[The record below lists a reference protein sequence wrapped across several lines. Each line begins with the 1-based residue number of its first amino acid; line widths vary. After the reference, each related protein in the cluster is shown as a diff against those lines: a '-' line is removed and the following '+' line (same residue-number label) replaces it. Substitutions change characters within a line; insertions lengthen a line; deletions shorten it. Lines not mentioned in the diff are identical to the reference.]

1 MRSNAAPA
9 SGRVDAGCTAVGAGP
24 FPILLLSRAPALQLS
39 AHYPPV
45 PAPTPSNGPA
55 VFLSYAREDGAA
67 VQRIADALRAFGVEV
82 WFDQD
87 ELRGGDTWDQ
97 KIRSQIRTCALFIPV
112 VSAQTEARSEG
123 YFRREWRLA
132 VDRTH
137 DMAASRA
144 FIVPVVIDDTRE
156 AGAAVPEE
164 FMRYQWTRLAQGVPT
179 AEFIAQ
185 IRRLL
190 ETPAKPAA
198 PVPRSA
204 ASPARSAPPRRGP
217 GPWLA
222 VGAFAAVV
230 IATGGYLVLR
240 PKPPRTSA
248 NATPPA
254 TALSEKSV
262 AVLAFTDL
270 SEKRDSAY
278 FSDGISEELLNV
290 LAKIPGLRVAARTS
304 AFFFKDK
311 NLPVPEIAQKLN
323 VAYVVE
329 GSVQRAGE
337 RVKITAQL
345 IKAADGF
352 HLWSD
357 TFTRDFKDVFAVQ
370 EEIARLIA
378 GKLQLQLGV
387 AAPGADASPPPAP
400 RVNPAAYDAYLRGRA
415 AQTAGYSERT
425 RLDTMRFYETA
436 LRLDPDYALAW
447 ARLAEFCARTYNSGF
462 DRGDDLVSKARS
474 AAAAA
479 LRLAPDLPEARL
491 AQARIL
497 QNFENDSAGAAR
509 ELDAV
514 ERLRPGD
521 VEVPAVRALI
531 AYSTGV
537 SGDALAT
544 LARRAVD
551 ADPQNADTLLT
562 AANYLLIIGRFAE
575 AERWCERALAAGEPG
590 DESIRLKHLNLYAW
604 TGDAKAALAVLET
617 MPVAI
622 RAGNVRFFNSRA
634 LYLSRTGDLPGALTE
649 YEAARN
655 LVDRELHDR
664 VGPRGTALQALY
676 SMSRIEGFLGRTDRE
691 SRLLDQILVEAE
703 KFKKDFPSGSQW
715 TLPAGLAH
723 AKKGRPAEAIAAVD
737 AALQRALGSRNV
749 PAVRVA
755 RRNRAAVLAAL
766 GRADEAVTELAR
778 TRDSGYAF
786 GYALR
791 TGEEYES
798 LRGNPGFVKL
808 MAECEALADPQPRN
822 AGR

>member
-1 MRSNAAPA
+1 MP
-9 SGRVDAGCTAVGAGP
+9 D
-24 FPILLLSRAPALQLS
+24 
-39 AHYPPV
+39 
-45 PAPTPSNGPA
+45 PTPSNGPA

-67 VQRIADALRAFGVEV
+67 VQRIADALRAFGIEV
-82 WFDQD
+82 WFDQN

-97 KIRSQIRTCALFIPV
+97 KIRSQIRTCALFVPI

-137 DMAASRA
+137 DMAANRA
-144 FIVPVVIDDTRE
+144 FIVPVVIDGTRE
-156 AGAAVPEE
+156 SGAAVPEE
-164 FMRYQWTRLAQGVPT
+164 FMRYQWTRLEQGVPT

-190 ETPAKPAA
+190 EAPVKASPPAA
-198 PVPRSA
+198 SHSPTFPRNEKRSRRGLGLAVAGVAAIGVAVAAYLALRPPAAGTAAASAVPSA
-204 ASPARSAPPRRGP
+204 ASAPN
-217 GPWLA
+217 
-222 VGAFAAVV
+222 VAA
-230 IATGGYLVLR
+230 
-240 PKPPRTSA
+240 PSD
-248 NATPPA
+248 
-254 TALSEKSV
+254 KSV

-290 LAKIPGLRVAARTS
+290 LAKVQGLRVAARTS

-329 GSVQRAGE
+329 GSVQRAGD

-357 TFTRDFKDVFAVQ
+357 TFTRDLKDVFAVQ
-370 EEIARLIA
+370 EEIAGLIA

-387 AAPGADASPPPAP
+387 TAASATAGSPTAAKI
-400 RVNPAAYDAYLRGRA
+400 NPAAYDAYLRGRA

-436 LRLDPDYALAW
+436 LQLDPDYALAW
-447 ARLAEFCARTYNSGF
+447 ARLAEICVRTYGSGF
-462 DRGDDLVSKARS
+462 DRGNDLVAKARS

-497 QNFENDSAGAAR
+497 ITFENDAVGATR

-531 AYSTGV
+531 GYTSGV
-537 SGDALAT
+537 SGDALVT
-544 LARRAVD
+544 LARRAVE
-551 ADPQNADTLLT
+551 ADPQNADTLISS
-562 AANYLLIIGRFAE
+562 ANYLLIIGRFAE
-575 AERWCERALAAGEPG
+575 AERWCDRALAVGEPG

-617 MPVAI
+617 MPAPSRVGNI
-622 RAGNVRFFNSRA
+622 RFPSSRA
-634 LYLSRTGDLPGALTE
+634 NYLARMGDLTGALAD
-649 YEAARN
+649 YEKTRQV
-655 LVDRELHDR
+655 LERDLSDRI
-664 VGPRGTALQALY
+664 GPRGTALRALY
-676 SMSRIEGFLGRTDRE
+676 SMARIEGARGRADQQA
-691 SRLLDQILVEAE
+691 RLLDQCLVEAE
-703 KFKKDFPSGSQW
+703 KYKADFPRGSQW
-715 TLPAGLAH
+715 SLVAGLVH
-723 AKKGRPAEAIAAVD
+723 AKRGRTQEALAAAD
-737 AALQRALGSRNV
+737 AGLERALASRNA
-749 PAVRVA
+749 PAVRTA
-755 RRNRAAVLAAL
+755 RQNRGAILAAL
-766 GRADEAVTELAR
+766 GRADEAVTELEKV
-778 TRDSGYAF
+778 RDSGYAF
-786 GYALR
+786 GYGLR
-791 TGEEYES
+791 TGEEFEA
-798 LRGNPGFVKL
+798 LRGNPRFQKL
-808 MAECEALADPQPRN
+808 MAECEAFANSQPRN
-822 AGR
+822 SAR

>member
-1 MRSNAAPA
+1 MP
-9 SGRVDAGCTAVGAGP
+9 DP
-24 FPILLLSRAPALQLS
+24 
-39 AHYPPV
+39 H
-45 PAPTPSNGPA
+45 PSNGPA

-82 WFDQD
+82 WFDQN

-97 KIRSQIRTCALFIPV
+97 KIRSQIRTCALFVPV

-137 DMAASRA
+137 DMAANRA
-144 FIVPVVIDDTRE
+144 FIVPVVIDETRE
-156 AGAAVPEE
+156 SGAAVPEE

-190 ETPAKPAA
+190 EAPAKAPASNVRNA
-198 PVPRSA
+198 PAPA
-204 ASPARSAPPRRGP
+204 PLASPRRGF
-217 GPWLA
+217 GKLLVIGTA
-222 VGAFAAVV
+222 AAAV
-230 IATGGYLVLR
+230 IAAGLYFALR
-240 PKPPRTSA
+240 SGSTSREA
-248 NATPPA
+248 TATPPA
-254 TALSEKSV
+254 AAATAAAASDKSV

-290 LAKIPGLRVAARTS
+290 LAKVPGLRVAARTS

-311 NLPVPEIAQKLN
+311 NLPIPEIAQKLN

-387 AAPGADASPPPAP
+387 TAAGPTAGSRSAP
-400 RVNPAAYDAYLRGRA
+400 KVNPAAYDAYLRGRA

-436 LRLDPDYALAW
+436 LRIDPDYALAW
-447 ARLAEFCARTYNSGF
+447 ARLAEVCARTYSSGF

-497 QNFENDSAGAAR
+497 QNFENDSVGAAR

-531 AYSTGV
+531 GYSTGV
-537 SGDALAT
+537 SGDALVD

-575 AERWCERALAAGEPG
+575 AERWCDRALAAGEPG

-604 TGDAKAALAVLET
+604 TGDAKAALAVLDT
-617 MPVAI
+617 MPVPS
-622 RAGNVRFFNSRA
+622 RAGNVRFYNSRA
-634 LYLSRTGDLPGALTE
+634 LYLSRMGDLAGAQAE
-649 YEAARN
+649 YETVRRV
-655 LVDRELHDR
+655 VDRELADR
-664 VGPRGTALQALY
+664 IGPRGTALQALFF
-676 SMSRIEGFLGRTDRE
+676 MARIEGLSGKAERE
-691 SRLLDQILVEAE
+691 SRLLDQIIVEAE
-703 KFKKDFPSGSQW
+703 KFRKDFPLGSQW
-715 TLPAGLAH
+715 TLPLGLAH
-723 AKKGRPAEAIAAVD
+723 ARKGRTDEAIAAVD
-737 AALQRALGSRNV
+737 TGLQRALSSRNI

-755 RRNRAAVLAAL
+755 RRNRAAVLAAV
-766 GRADEAVTELAR
+766 GRADEAVTELEK

-791 TGEEYES
+791 TSEEFEP
-798 LRGNPGFVKL
+798 LRGNQRFQKL
-808 MAECEALADPQPRN
+808 MKECEALANSQPRN
-822 AGR
+822 TGR

>member
-1 MRSNAAPA
+1 MSRA
-9 SGRVDAGCTAVGAGP
+9 SG
-24 FPILLLSRAPALQLS
+24 FQLSRS
-39 AHYPPV
+39 YPTVPD
-45 PAPTPSNGPA
+45 PAPTNGPA
-55 VFLSYAREDGAA
+55 VFLSYAREDGAS

-82 WFDQD
+82 WFDQN

-97 KIRSQIRTCALFIPV
+97 KIRSQIRSCALFVPI

-137 DMAASRA
+137 DMAANRA

-156 AGAAVPEE
+156 SGAAVPEE
-164 FMRYQWTRLAQGVPT
+164 FMRYQWTRLVQGVPT

-190 ETPAKPAA
+190 EAPAKPPAPAA
-198 PVPRSA
+198 RAATVP
-204 ASPARSAPPRRGP
+204 APTVSTRRRP
-217 GPWLA
+217 GSLLVIGA
-222 VGAFAAVV
+222 VAAAV
-230 IATGGYLVLR
+230 IAAGVYFALRRDSTG
-240 PKPPRTSA
+240 RTVT
-248 NATPPA
+248 ATPPA
-254 TALSEKSV
+254 TAVAGSDKSV

-290 LAKIPGLRVAARTS
+290 LAKVPGLRVAARTS

-387 AAPGADASPPPAP
+387 SAPAASAAAASSAKI
-400 RVNPAAYDAYLRGRA
+400 NPEAYDAYLRGRA

-425 RLDTMRFYETA
+425 RLDTMRLYEAA
-436 LRLDPDYALAW
+436 LRIDPDYALAW

-531 AYSTGV
+531 GYSTGA
-537 SGDALAT
+537 SGDALVT

-551 ADPQNADTLLT
+551 ADPQNADTLLA
-562 AANYLLIIGRFAE
+562 AANYLLIIGHFAE
-575 AERWCERALAAGEPG
+575 AERWCDRALAAGEPG

-604 TGDAKAALAVLET
+604 TGDAKAALAVLDT

-622 RAGNVRFFNSRA
+622 RAGNVRFFNSRG
-634 LYLSRTGDLPGALTE
+634 LYLSRTGDPAGALAE
-649 YEAARN
+649 YEAARR
-655 LVDRELHDR
+655 LVERELSDR
-664 VGPRGTALQALY
+664 IGPRGTALQALY
-676 SMSRIEGFLGRTDRE
+676 SMSRIEGLSGRAARE
-691 SRLLDQILVEAE
+691 SQLLDQVVVEAE
-703 KFKKDFPSGSQW
+703 KFRKDFPSGSQW
-715 TLPAGLAH
+715 ALPLGLAL
-723 AKKGRPAEAIAAVD
+723 AKKGRRDEAV
-737 AALQRALGSRNV
+737 AALDAGLQRSLVSRNV
-749 PAVRVA
+749 PAVR
-755 RRNRAAVLAAL
+755 
-766 GRADEAVTELAR
+766 
-778 TRDSGYAF
+778 
-786 GYALR
+786 
-791 TGEEYES
+791 
-798 LRGNPGFVKL
+798 
-808 MAECEALADPQPRN
+808 
-822 AGR
+822 